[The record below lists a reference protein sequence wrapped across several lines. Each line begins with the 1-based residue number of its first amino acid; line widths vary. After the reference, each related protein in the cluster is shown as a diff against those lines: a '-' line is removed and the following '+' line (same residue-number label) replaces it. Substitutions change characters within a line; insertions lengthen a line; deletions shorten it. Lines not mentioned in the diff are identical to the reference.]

1 MVGIF
6 DIRNPRNL
14 ILLKNELDL
23 VLTLLAD
30 NYAVVNTFFILAY
43 IVDVFVVLFTDHT
56 EPF

>member
-1 MVGIF
+1 MVGVF

-56 EPF
+56 KPF